1 MRPQFLTPLIRPL
14 KRESS
19 AARPVSERTTC
30 PPKPEGRRW
39 IGAVAVL
46 ALAAMLAT
54 PSARAQRQQPPPLS
68 LDSVDDGD
76 SFARYCAS
84 CHGRSGKGD
93 GQVAAALRT
102 KPADL
107 TQLAKKYDGAYPRER
122 VRAIVAGYGNPLA
135 AHGETEMPVWG
146 PIFHA
151 LDSSDNRVAIRIEN
165 IVDYVG
171 QLQEPAP
178 GSTGLGAQLFQTH
191 CAGCHGRDA
200 RGSGIVTGELRHA
213 PPDLTRFTA
222 RNGGVFPRERVYRII
237 EGRDVTAHGDR
248 DMPIWGDAFSRSR
261 ENLNDAAIKR
271 RMNAIVDYLEAIQE
285 RAAE

>member
-1 MRPQFLTPLIRPL
+1 
-14 KRESS
+14 
-19 AARPVSERTTC
+19 
-30 PPKPEGRRW
+30 
-39 IGAVAVL
+39 VAVL
-46 ALAAMLAT
+46 ACAVVLTMPA
-54 PSARAQRQQPPPLS
+54 ARAQRQQPPPL
-68 LDSVDDGD
+68 LLESVDGGD

-93 GQVAAALRT
+93 GQVASALRT

-107 TQLAKKYDGAYPRER
+107 TQLAKKNDGAYPRDR
-122 VRAIVAGYGNPLA
+122 VRAIIAGYGNPLA
-135 AHGETEMPVWG
+135 AHGESDMPVWG

-151 LDSSDNRVAIRIEN
+151 LDSSDNRVAVRIDN
-165 IVDYVG
+165 IVEYVG
-171 QLQEPAP
+171 QLQEPAA
-178 GSTGLGAQLFQTH
+178 GSQGLGAQLFLTH

-237 EGRDVTAHGDR
+237 DGRDVAAHGDR

-261 ENLNDAAIKR
+261 DNLNDAAIKR

>member
-1 MRPQFLTPLIRPL
+1 MRPQLLAPPWAPTRTL
-14 KRESS
+14 S
-19 AARPVSERTTC
+19 AAARLVRRS
-30 PPKPEGRRW
+30 PEGKGGKAKVV
-39 IGAVAVL
+39 GAVAVL
-46 ALAAMLAT
+46 ACAVLLAMPA
-54 PSARAQRQQPPPLS
+54 ARAQRQQPPPL
-68 LDSVDDGD
+68 LLESVDGGE

-93 GQVAAALRT
+93 GQVASVLRT

-107 TQLAKKYDGAYPRER
+107 TQLAKKNSGTYPRER
-122 VRAIVAGYGNPLA
+122 VRALVSGYGNPLA
-135 AHGETEMPVWG
+135 AHGDSDMPVWG

-151 LDSSDNRVAIRIEN
+151 LDSSDNRVAVRIEN

-171 QLQEPAP
+171 QLQEPGVDSVA
-178 GSTGLGAQLFQTH
+178 LGAQLFATY

-200 RGSGIVTGELRHA
+200 RGNGIVTGELRHA

-237 EGRDVTAHGDR
+237 EGREVTAHGDR

-271 RMNAIVDYLEAIQE
+271 RMNAIVDYLEAVQQ
-285 RAAE
+285 RGAE